1 MKKCPPGVICIEN
14 VTIFFVVFVIIVI
27 FYIFYSSLFKQKIEI
42 NNNTHS
48 SEKVVIKDNSRENPG
63 YNNWFGMPNFPYNNL
78 ASDVLL
84 DPYAAPLRDERY
96 IIPQLNLV
104 TPGRVPI
111 NISTNV
117 GAVDTSYRQVGI
129 LTPLKGTSKDNV
141 LPLMGRPVF
150 SNRDM
155 WQYYCI
161 SNQHNNVKLPIKV
174 KGKNA
179 SNEYGI
185 NKVFGGD
192 IVYVEG
198 ANEAYKTTI
207 YENDVIKYLPFI

>member
-1 MKKCPPGVICIEN
+1 MKKCPSGVICVEN
-14 VTIFFVVFVIIVI
+14 FTMGFVIIIIVFI
-27 FYIFYSSLFKQKIEI
+27 FYIIYSSLFTQKIEI
-42 NNNTHS
+42 NNTQS
-48 SEKVVIKDNSRENPG
+48 SEKIVVKENPG
-63 YNNWFGMPNFPYNNL
+63 FGGWVGMPNFPYNNL

-84 DPYAAPLRDERY
+84 DPYTAPLRDERY
-96 IIPQLNLV
+96 LIPQLNIV
-104 TPGRVPI
+104 PPGRVPI
-111 NISTNV
+111 NISTNI

-161 SNQHNNVKLPIKV
+161 SNQHNNVKLPIRV
-174 KGKNA
+174 NGKNA
-179 SNEYGI
+179 SNEYGV
-185 NKVFGGD
+185 NKLFGGD
-192 IVYVEG
+192 VVYVEG
-198 ANEAYKTTI
+198 ANEPYKTTI

>member
-1 MKKCPPGVICIEN
+1 MKKCPQGVICIEN
-14 VTIFFVVFVIIVI
+14 FTIFFLIIAVVLI
-27 FYIFYSSLFKQKIEI
+27 FYVIYSSLFKQKIEI
-42 NNNTHS
+42 NNNTHQ
-48 SEKVVIKDNSRENPG
+48 SEKIVVNENSG
-63 YNNWFGMPNFPYNNL
+63 YGFGSWFGMPNFPYNNL

-84 DPYAAPLRDERY
+84 NPYAAPLRDERY
-96 IIPQLNLV
+96 LVPQLNFV
-104 TPGRVPI
+104 PPGRVPI

-129 LTPLKGTSKDNV
+129 LTPLNGTSKDNV

-161 SNQHNNVKLPIKV
+161 SNQHNNVKLPIKF

-179 SNEYGI
+179 SNEYGV
-185 NKVFGGD
+185 NKIYGGD

-207 YENDVIKYLPFI
+207 YEIDLIKYLPFI

>member
-14 VTIFFVVFVIIVI
+14 VTIFFVIFVIIVI
-27 FYIFYSSLFKQKIEI
+27 FYVFYSSLFKQKIEI

-48 SEKVVIKDNSRENPG
+48 NEKIVIKDNSSVNPG
-63 YNNWFGMPNFPYNNL
+63 YNSWFGMPNFPYNNL

-104 TPGRVPI
+104 PPGRVPI

-117 GAVDTSYRQVGI
+117 GAIDTSYRQVGI